1 MISSATPTASG
12 SIPTA
17 ALWAARIREPMA
29 PPSAADGGLDMPEL
43 HTALCDLLGI
53 RYPIL
58 QSGMGGVAG
67 PELVA
72 EVSRAGA
79 LGILA
84 GLNIPG
90 EALRKRIRQ
99 VRELTDRPFGVN
111 LWLHTELRP
120 PTDPA
125 TIPDSVLRRVQDT
138 LNRFRERLGVAAV
151 TGRPDPAPDLV
162 DEAIEVILEERV
174 PVLSSALGIPDV
186 ALVRRCWE
194 RGVKVVVMVATV
206 EDARRAAGIGAD
218 VVIAQGSEA
227 GGHRSTGAK
236 GPSPETASVGTLAL
250 LPQVVDAVTV
260 PVVAAGGIADGRGLV
275 AALALGATGILLGTR
290 FVATRESMAQEFY
303 KKALLESEAEAT
315 TITDAFSGLYARAL
329 RNRFTREYAESGAPV
344 LPALLQ
350 RNAAADIFAAST
362 AQGDGSYV
370 PMWSGQ
376 SVGLIRDLP
385 GAAEV
390 VESIVREAR
399 AVLQD
404 LASRLLS

>member
-1 MISSATPTASG
+1 MT
-12 SIPTA
+12 
-17 ALWAARIREPMA
+17 LR
-29 PPSAADGGLDMPEL
+29 
-43 HTALCDLLGI
+43 TALCDVLGI
-53 RYPIL
+53 EHPIL

-138 LNRFRERLGVAAV
+138 LNRFREGLGIAAIS
-151 TGRPDPAPDLV
+151 GRPDPAPDLV

-194 RGVKVVVMVATV
+194 RGVKVVAMVATV

-250 LPQVVDAVTV
+250 VPQVVDAVTV

-275 AALALGATGILLGTR
+275 AALALGAAGILLGTR

-329 RNRFTREYAESGAPV
+329 RNRFAREYAESGAPV

-390 VESIVREAR
+390 VETIVREAR